1 MGRAS
6 HQLQNLKAVTCRA
19 PFSQPVPPIVLGLGE
34 PLIGQAGETGLIA
47 ETGGTPHISGQG
59 KTMQGRPATRLEIG
73 FAPHRMCLGQVRPG
87 DKIGARTCRRA
98 RRKARTANDA
108 RA

>member
-1 MGRAS
+1 
-6 HQLQNLKAVTCRA
+6 
-19 PFSQPVPPIVLGLGE
+19 
-34 PLIGQAGETGLIA
+34 
-47 ETGGTPHISGQG
+47 
-59 KTMQGRPATRLEIG
+59 MQGRPATRLEIG